1 MLNNIQGTYRGT
13 DGRYPADEPPPAVAK
28 PAPKTDDNKYSR
40 GGFTRE
46 QVATID
52 AFMSNLKRWVKSDDS
67 ASIGKLIRYPLD
79 VSLDGEIDYTVKD
92 LAEFKRLYR
101 RIFYPQFKQ
110 QIAAIRDDDISCSW
124 RGIGFGQGEVWL
136 QPGEGRAVIISA
148 ILNAKLPK

>member
-1 MLNNIQGTYRGT
+1 MLNNIQGTYLGT
-13 DGRYPADEPPPAVAK
+13 DGRYPADEPPPAVA
-28 PAPKTDDNKYSR
+28 PLRVPDDNKYSR

-52 AFMSNLKRWVKSDDS
+52 AFMSNLKSWVKSDDS

-136 QPGEGRAVIISA
+136 QPGEGRGVIISA